1 MGKLHAWGL
10 FLTPDF
16 LRRMT
21 VPWDVKCCLQ
31 KGWVLGRSGGTC
43 GWSIRQDCVLPL
55 HPHDLQF
62 GASTLVK
69 NERSAQTLTW
79 VRLFATPCT
88 VACQAP
94 LSMEFS
100 RQESWRG
107 VPFLPP
113 GDLPDPGIELQSPG
127 SPASQADSSSAKPLE
142 KPQQHLKW

>member
-1 MGKLHAWGL
+1 MKPHASEQSTGCYEMKLGKFHAWGL
-10 FLTPDF
+10 FLPLDF

-43 GWSIRQDCVLPL
+43 GRSIRQDCALPL

-62 GASTLVK
+62 GASTWVTNK
-69 NERSAQTLTW
+69 KSAQTLTC
-79 VRLFATPCT
+79 VRLFETPCT
-88 VACQAP
+88 VARQAP

-100 RQESWRG
+100 RQESWSR

-113 GDLPDPGIELQSPG
+113 GDLPDPGIKPESP
-127 SPASQADSSSAKPLE
+127 LY
-142 KPQQHLKW
+142 H